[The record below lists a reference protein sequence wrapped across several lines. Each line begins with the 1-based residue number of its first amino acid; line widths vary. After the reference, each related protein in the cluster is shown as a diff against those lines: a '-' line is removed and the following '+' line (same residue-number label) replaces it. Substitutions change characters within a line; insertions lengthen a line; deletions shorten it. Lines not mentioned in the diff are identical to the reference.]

1 MFISRD
7 PIGLLGGYNIFQ
19 YAPNPLH
26 WIDPFGLIKNRGGL
40 NWKAVIGKKD
50 ETRREHVIK
59 GHTVPNPD
67 KPEQTIFYKNPIKT
81 INSAWKKRNK
91 KNCKCVFT
99 SSREDGV
106 DEYVIDMNKPIGY
119 DRDTNKVLTKI
130 VIYVKRNTNKIITG
144 YPTDE

>member
-1 MFISRD
+1 MT
-7 PIGLLGGYNIFQ
+7 
-19 YAPNPLH
+19 A
-26 WIDPFGLIKNRGGL
+26 
-40 NWKAVIGKKD
+40 
-50 ETRREHVIK
+50 
-59 GHTVPNPD
+59 
-67 KPEQTIFYKNPIKT
+67 
-81 INSAWKKRNK
+81 NK